1 MTDSFWI
8 MLGAIPLGIALLSI
22 GLLRFAAGKDLG
34 GRIASTGTGIG
45 LLAAYALVR
54 PSAPLFEDRVA
65 LLLVVFLMAGVLGDL
80 LFGKIKILVQTM
92 TIVSP
97 LLALAWLASGV
108 LESASTGTMVAFGLS
123 FAAIAGI
130 GFSLSSADPA
140 RTGTTIL
147 VAMAGLGIGLVLLLG
162 GDRVT
167 ANIALGAAAV
177 ALGFFLWNWPVPRFL
192 AGAGLL
198 VGVAGPLLALAAA
211 AAIDGSANR
220 LGLALVALVFFADKM
235 FRLPATGGRIGRAT
249 EPLLL
254 AAVSAIVV
262 LAAIAATTFIAL

>member
-8 MLGAIPLGIALLSI
+8 MLGAIPLGIAFLSI

-45 LLAAYALVR
+45 LLAAYVLVR

-65 LLLVVFLMAGVLGDL
+65 LLLVIFLVVGVFGDL
-80 LFGKIKILVQTM
+80 LFGKVRILVQTL

-97 LLALAWLASGV
+97 LLAFAWLAVGI
-108 LESASTGTMVAFGLS
+108 LESASTGTMVAFALS
-123 FAAIAGI
+123 FAAIAAI

-140 RTGTTIL
+140 RTGTTVL
-147 VAMAGLGIGLVLLLG
+147 VAMAALGIGLVLLLG

-167 ANIALGAAAV
+167 ANVALGAAAV
-177 ALGFFLWNWPVPRFL
+177 ALGLFLWNWPVPRFP

-198 VGVAGPLLALAAA
+198 LGVAGPLLALGAVAAL
-211 AAIDGSANR
+211 DGNASR
-220 LGLALVALVFFADKM
+220 LGLVLVALVFFAHKM
-235 FRLPATGGRIGRAT
+235 FRLPAAGGRVGRAT

-254 AAVSAIVV
+254 AAVSAIIV
-262 LAAIAATTFIAL
+262 LAAVAATTFLAL